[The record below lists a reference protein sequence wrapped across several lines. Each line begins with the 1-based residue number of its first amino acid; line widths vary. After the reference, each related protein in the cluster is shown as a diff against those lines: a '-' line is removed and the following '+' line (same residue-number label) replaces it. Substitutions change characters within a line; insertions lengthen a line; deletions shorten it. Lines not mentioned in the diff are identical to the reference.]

1 MDGSNIIFIFSVAF
15 GLSVDY
21 EVFLLSRVL
30 EEYKIL
36 KNIDLAV
43 IHAVQKTGGLI
54 TSAAVMLAVTT
65 IAFIFAKIYFI
76 KLIGVG
82 IAVAVVLDA
91 TIIRM
96 ILVPASIKLFGE
108 YNFYCPY
115 YLKKVV
121 DFVGLVESEDGLDS
135 LDKENR
141 LFLGLLYD
149 S

>member
-1 MDGSNIIFIFSVAF
+1 
-15 GLSVDY
+15 
-21 EVFLLSRVL
+21 
-30 EEYKIL
+30 
-36 KNIDLAV
+36 
-43 IHAVQKTGGLI
+43 
-54 TSAAVMLAVTT
+54 
-65 IAFIFAKIYFI
+65 
-76 KLIGVG
+76 LIGVG

-115 YLKKVV
+115 YLQKVV

-135 LDKENR
+135 LDEENERGR
-141 LFLGLLYD
+141 LLKILTKGLKMWRRWRIRMMARRLNH